1 MGWFSNALNSVS
13 NVFSGARQF
22 VSDAYGKVKD
32 VGNFVAKGFDFVG
45 HTLDTISNSAS
56 SIPFVGSAIQ
66 EGISD
71 LRVATDFD
79 SINNWVQTHN
89 KMLQNNPYE
98 GMISDFANKI
108 QSGIDTAKGYAPQVE
123 GALQTVG
130 LG

>member
-1 MGWFSNALNSVS
+1 MPWFSNLINNVS

-32 VGNFVAKGFDFVG
+32 VGNAVAKGFDWVG
-45 HTLDTISNSAS
+45 NTLDTISNTAS
-56 SIPFVGSAIQ
+56 SVPFIGTAIQ

-79 SINNWVQTHN
+79 SINSWIQQHN

-98 GMISDFANKI
+98 GMISNFADKI
-108 QSGIDTAKGYAPQVE
+108 QSGLESAKQYAPQVE
-123 GALQTVG
+123 GAFSSVG

>member
-32 VGNFVAKGFDFVG
+32 VGNAVAKGFEWVG
-45 HTLDTISNSAS
+45 NTLDTISNSAS
-56 SIPFVGSAIQ
+56 SIPFVGTAIQ

-71 LRVATDFD
+71 LRAVTDFD
-79 SINNWVQTHN
+79 GINRWIQDHN

-98 GMISDFANKI
+98 GMISGFADKI
-108 QSGIDTAKGYAPQVE
+108 QSGLDTAKGYAPQVE
-123 GALQTVG
+123 SALGSVG

>member
-1 MGWFSNALNSVS
+1 MGFFQNLMGNVS
-13 NVFSGARQF
+13 NVFSGAKQF

-32 VGNFVAKGFDFVG
+32 VGNTIAKGFDWVSS
-45 HTLDTISNSAS
+45 TLDTISNTAS
-56 SIPFVGSAIQ
+56 SVPFIGTAIQ

-98 GMISDFANKI
+98 GMISDFANKVE
-108 QSGIDTAKGYAPQVE
+108 QGINTAKDFAPTIDRAI
-123 GALQTVG
+123 GMG
-130 LG
+130 